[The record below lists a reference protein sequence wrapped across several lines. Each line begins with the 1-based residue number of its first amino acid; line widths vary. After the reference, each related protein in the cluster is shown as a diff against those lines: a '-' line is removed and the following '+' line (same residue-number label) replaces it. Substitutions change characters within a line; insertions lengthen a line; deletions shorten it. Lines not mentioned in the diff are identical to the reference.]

1 MKEDVSTKMDEK
13 SVFWGGKFVS
23 QYITIS
29 GYGKIDIVKMSAQN
43 GIRMLNSASGCKK
56 EFLKGIYDLVCHKQF
71 TIKFKNKGK
80 GIIFLIDDS
89 ICDRKSIVQT
99 IHATAQTAKDAC
111 IMQIKQNH
119 IHNRTTKEKLI
130 RLKKVVVLARQIACL
145 FGTLSDKLVFL
156 YTALLCS
163 ELFGVLDK
171 KMKNSPS
178 LMVMFCETN
187 FIPSIVVQYC
197 RLCEIKTATLQE
209 GVFMEYRGGADD
221 IYQGIDLK
229 CILSD
234 YFLTWSR
241 YTYDVAVKGGVNKE
255 RIHIVGN
262 PRCLLAG
269 NKIQEKNGVHG
280 VFGVALGAGIGLS
293 QENIRLIKMANEL
306 ACHFNMKYVIRFHPG
321 EMGVQEQYTNEYYT
335 KNTRISS
342 MSVDDYV
349 NMVDFTIMVSG
360 GLYPELVYRRHR
372 TYKLNIYSV
381 SDQYRDIQWN
391 SFANY
396 KELET
401 LVNNNEELTPQQIEY
416 IVGPDNLEERYRKF
430 FQTFCIN

>member
-1 MKEDVSTKMDEK
+1 MDEK
-13 SVFWGGKFVS
+13 SVFFSGKFAS
-23 QYITIS
+23 QYMIIP

-56 EFLKGIYDLVCHKQF
+56 EFIRGIYDLVCHKQF
-71 TIKFKNKGK
+71 TVKFKNKES
-80 GIIFLIDDS
+80 GIVFLIDDS

-99 IHATAQTAKDAC
+99 IYATAQTAEDAC
-111 IMQIKQNH
+111 IMQIKQNY
-119 IHNRTTKEKLI
+119 IHNRTIKEKLI
-130 RLKKVVVLARQIACL
+130 RLKKVFVLAWQITRL
-145 FGTLSDKLVFL
+145 FGTLTDKLVFL
-156 YTALLCS
+156 YTAQLCS

-171 KMKNSPS
+171 KMKNSPN

-187 FIPSIVVQYC
+187 FVPSIVVQYC
-197 RLCEIKTATLQE
+197 QLCEIKTATLQE
-209 GVFMEYRGGADD
+209 GVFMEYRGGTND
-221 IYQGIDLK
+221 IYRGIDLK

-234 YFLTWSR
+234 YFLTWSC

-269 NKIQEKNGVHG
+269 NKTQKKNGAYE
-280 VFGVALGAGIGLS
+280 VFGVALGAGFVLS
-293 QENIRLIKMANEL
+293 RENIQLIKMANKL
-306 ACHFNMKYVIRFHPG
+306 ARHLNMRYVIRFHPG

-335 KNTRISS
+335 KNTQISS

-349 NMVDFTIMVSG
+349 NMIDFTIMVSG

-401 LVNNNEELTPQQIEY
+401 LVNNDAELTPEQIEY

-430 FQTFCIN
+430 FEKFQCH